1 MDEVGGAI
9 ERVDDPHMI
18 CIGVAVGFARLFGQD
33 AVVGVGSEQGF
44 DDGVFA
50 GQVDFGYKIIDL
62 FLRNSN
68 SLHVQGGAVDD
79 GACGACSLD
88 GYVEHGVEI
97 GRHEF
102 LRTKQCS
109 PVRCQRRMAHFPM
122 KLANRQGLSAQF
134 GHFEALRTGTMSP
147 MRTRFILIE
156 TSHPGNVG
164 AAARA
169 LKVMGFDEMVL
180 VAPRYNNVLRKEET
194 IQRASGANDVLDKTR
209 IVDTLEEALDGIS
222 HLCATAMTPRDFGP
236 PTRSPREHF
245 EMLLSRAQAQSATSF
260 SKTKEPIS
268 SIGFLFGSERFGM
281 KNEDVYKCHVALSIP
296 TNPQF
301 GSLNLA
307 AALQLVA
314 YEWRLA
320 LGGFPVAS
328 LVTES
333 SLADAEQVSGMLGH
347 FEKALVEI
355 GFLDPAAPK
364 KLMPRLN
371 QLFNRANLTPE
382 EIHILRGVAKA
393 MIETAQAKR

>member
-1 MDEVGGAI
+1 
-9 ERVDDPHMI
+9 
-18 CIGVAVGFARLFGQD
+18 
-33 AVVGVGSEQGF
+33 
-44 DDGVFA
+44 
-50 GQVDFGYKIIDL
+50 
-62 FLRNSN
+62 
-68 SLHVQGGAVDD
+68 
-79 GACGACSLD
+79 
-88 GYVEHGVEI
+88 
-97 GRHEF
+97 
-102 LRTKQCS
+102 
-109 PVRCQRRMAHFPM
+109 MAHFPM
-122 KLANRQGLSAQF
+122 KLEGAEAIGPVF
-134 GHFEALRTGTMSP
+134 GHFVATGSGTMSP

-180 VAPRYNNVLRKEET
+180 VAPRYANVLRKEET
-194 IQRASGANDVLDKTR
+194 IQRASGANDVLDSTR
-209 IVDTLEEALDGIS
+209 IVDTLDEALEGIS

-236 PTRSPREHF
+236 PTRTPREHF
-245 EMLLSRAQAQSATSF
+245 DILLGQSEAQAQTGSEAAKQT
-260 SKTKEPIS
+260 EPLS
-268 SIGFLFGSERFGM
+268 SIAFLFGSERFGM

-296 TNPQF
+296 TNPLF

-328 LVTES
+328 PVADAN
-333 SLADAEQVSGMLGH
+333 LADAAQVSGMLLH
-347 FEKALVEI
+347 WEKALIEI
-355 GFLDPAAPK
+355 GFLDPEAPK

-371 QLFNRANLTPE
+371 QLFNRANLSPE

>member
-1 MDEVGGAI
+1 
-9 ERVDDPHMI
+9 
-18 CIGVAVGFARLFGQD
+18 
-33 AVVGVGSEQGF
+33 
-44 DDGVFA
+44 
-50 GQVDFGYKIIDL
+50 
-62 FLRNSN
+62 
-68 SLHVQGGAVDD
+68 
-79 GACGACSLD
+79 
-88 GYVEHGVEI
+88 
-97 GRHEF
+97 
-102 LRTKQCS
+102 
-109 PVRCQRRMAHFPM
+109 M
-122 KLANRQGLSAQF
+122 KLTDWQGLGAQF
-134 GHFEALRTGTMSP
+134 GHFAAVGTVTMSP

-180 VAPRYNNVLRKEET
+180 VAPRYANVLRKEET

-209 IVDTLEEALDGIS
+209 IVDSLEEALAGIS
-222 HLCATAMTPRDFGP
+222 HVCATAMTPRDFGP

-245 EMLLSRAQAQSATSF
+245 ELLLGRRAAAPNMPHQASVA
-260 SKTKEPIS
+260 EPIS

-296 TNPQF
+296 TNPAF

-320 LGGFPVAS
+320 LGGFQVAS
-328 LVTES
+328 PVGES
-333 SLADAEQVSGMLGH
+333 ALADAAQVAGLLGH
-347 FEKALVEI
+347 LEQALIEI
-355 GFLDPAAPK
+355 GFLDPEAPK